1 MADQAFIATGKRK
14 TSIARVRMVPGKG
27 NIIINKKSLDDFFGG
42 LKQKIT
48 TVKQPLKLIDFNN
61 TYDIH
66 INVKGGGT
74 TGQAEAIRH
83 GISKTLL
90 LMNPDLREIL
100 KKESLIT
107 RDSRKV
113 ERQKYGQKG
122 ARARFQFSKR

>member
-1 MADQAFIATGKRK
+1 MAEKAFTATGKRK

-27 NIIINKKSLDDFFGG
+27 NITINKKSLDDFFGG
-42 LKQKIT
+42 LEQKKT
-48 TVKQPLKLIDFNN
+48 AVKQPLNLIEFNN

>member
-1 MADQAFIATGKRK
+1 MTEQVFSSTGKRK

-27 NIIINKKSLDDFFGG
+27 NILINKKSLDEYFGG
-42 LKQKIT
+42 LEQRKS
-48 TVKQPLKLIDFNN
+48 TVKQPLNLIEFNN
-61 TYDIH
+61 TYDIMV
-66 INVKGGGT
+66 NVKGGGP
-74 TGQAEAIRH
+74 TGQSEAIRH
-83 GISKTLL
+83 GIAKTLV

-100 KKESLIT
+100 KKESLLT

>member
-1 MADQAFIATGKRK
+1 MIFSGDSNRK
-14 TSIARVRMVPGKG
+14 KTA
-27 NIIINKKSLDDFFGG
+27 
-42 LKQKIT
+42 
-48 TVKQPLKLIDFNN
+48 VKQPLNLIEFNN

>member
-1 MADQAFIATGKRK
+1 MAEQVFTATGKRK

-27 NIIINKKSLDDFFGG
+27 NILINKKSLDDFFGG
-42 LKQKIT
+42 LEQKKT
-48 TVKQPLKLIDFNN
+48 VVKQPLVLIDFNN

-66 INVKGGGT
+66 VNVQGGGT

-90 LMNPDLREIL
+90 LMNPDLREVL
-100 KKESLIT
+100 KKGSLLT

>member
-1 MADQAFIATGKRK
+1 MAEQAFIATGKRK

-42 LKQKIT
+42 LEQKKT
-48 TVKQPLKLIDFNN
+48 TVKQPLALIEFNN

-66 INVKGGGT
+66 VNVKGGGT

-83 GISKTLL
+83 GIAKTLI

>member
-1 MADQAFIATGKRK
+1 MAEQAFIATGKRK

-42 LKQKIT
+42 LEQKKT

>member
-1 MADQAFIATGKRK
+1 MAEQAFIATGKRK

-42 LKQKIT
+42 LEQKKT

-90 LMNPDLREIL
+90 LMNPDLREVL